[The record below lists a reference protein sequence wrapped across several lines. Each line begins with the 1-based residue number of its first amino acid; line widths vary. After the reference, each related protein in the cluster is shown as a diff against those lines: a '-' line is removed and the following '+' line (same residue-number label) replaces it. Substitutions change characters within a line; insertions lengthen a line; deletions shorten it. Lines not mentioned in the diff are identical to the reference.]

1 MPWVRIDEEFP
12 RHPKVVKAGPLG
24 MAMHVAALCYCN
36 QYLTDGF
43 VPRAIVA
50 GLIDLSG
57 IGMRQWMG
65 EVAGGGEDA
74 TWELVVQDL
83 EAAGLWEREQGGWR
97 IHDYHDYQ
105 PSREHVLK
113 VREVRQEAGRKGGQ
127 AKPKRPESKLL
138 GNVRPLRQAT
148 GEANPQ
154 ANGEAE
160 SKPVPVPDRSST
172 THPEEYS
179 PPAVIHTAS
188 VENPSRP
195 SQRRAKLRD
204 PLAVGDAL
212 TPVIGRQPSR
222 PTREQLRW
230 REEGD
235 KRAAAQRALR
245 EAGP

>member
-43 VPRAIVA
+43 IPRAVVS

-83 EAAGLWEREQGGWR
+83 EDAGLWEREQGGWR

-113 VREVRQEAGRKGGQ
+113 VREVRKEAGRKGGQ
-127 AKPKRPESKLL
+127 AKSKQGGSNLL
-138 GNVRPLRQAT
+138 GNVRPLSRAT
-148 GEANPQ
+148 VEANGQ
-154 ANGEAE
+154 AE
-160 SKPVPVPDRSST
+160 SKPVPVPVPFDASP

-179 PPAVIHTAS
+179 PPAVIHTAP
-188 VENPSRP
+188 VENLSQS

-204 PLAVGDAL
+204 PIAIGSAL
-212 TPVIGRQPSR
+212 PIDSGQKPTR
-222 PTREQLRW
+222 PTRDQLRW
-230 REEGD
+230 REESD
-235 KRAAAQRALR
+235 NRAAAARADR
-245 EAGP
+245 EATP